1 MVMAADGHIRF
12 ADQRATRYMRKL
24 DEARKNFIQRNISII
39 ASVFCTMSRTRIA
52 RNTMRS
58 MLFFLITWHS
68 ELTPSTKKNF
78 AKLLE
83 EINRLSQAPD
93 DQRSPYTLNVRI
105 PGSEMNVG
113 RLYDVKVLNSLDA
126 VL

>member
-39 ASVFCTMSRTRIA
+39 ASVFCTMSVREFAGMID
-52 RNTMRS
+52 M
-58 MLFFLITWHS
+58 FDCYQ
-68 ELTPSTKKNF
+68 LTPSTKKNF